1 MQVSDAAD
9 CDVTEPELSGTSQQ
23 GRTARKALDRVMVE
37 VVVGDQRHVG
47 LDGRIGTQEPV
58 ALRRV
63 AKGVY
68 QDSDTLGRSP
78 KKGAVSV
85 VGQRQEAVALKWG
98 QAILARR

>member
-9 CDVTEPELSGTSQQ
+9 CDVAEPELSGTSQQ
-23 GRTARKALDRVMVE
+23 RRTARKALDRIVVE
-37 VVVGDQRHVG
+37 VVVGDQRQVD
-47 LDGRIGTQEPV
+47 LDSGKRTQEPV

-85 VGQRQEAVALKWG
+85 VG
-98 QAILARR
+98 